1 MEPSEILFVE
11 HLGIET
17 SKILNY
23 KCLRSKVFPLIR
35 DEPEILAQ
43 AVAAYREAL
52 TVRTRESLPQDWATT
67 QNNLGAA
74 LEEQGIRT
82 ASEAGG
88 EIWFFVD

>member
-35 DEPEILAQ
+35 DEPYYFNRLIFPNSMYFSKEK
-43 AVAAYREAL
+43 
-52 TVRTRESLPQDWATT
+52 TD
-67 QNNLGAA
+67 
-74 LEEQGIRT
+74 EQ
-82 ASEAGG
+82 
-88 EIWFFVD
+88 